1 MMEAVIA
8 TAGFV
13 VKLYKIHSDIF
24 TNIILQKLAGGGVYC
39 NWKVRSRNDFLRK
52 GGAGDAVN
60 TKLKTKK

>member
-24 TNIILQKLAGGGVYC
+24 TNIILQKLAGGGYTVTGKC
-39 NWKVRSRNDFLRK
+39 AAGMIFCGKEEQETLSIRN
-52 GGAGDAVN
+52 
-60 TKLKTKK
+60 